1 MTLLP
6 IMDAVNEASKVF
18 RTHFYDLSLAI
29 GPSISRVTTALYS
42 KELLSMET
50 MNKVTTTPSLSEYER
65 AMLVVST
72 LEKQVCAAAGP
83 DEAKDNLVKI
93 CSVLRV
99 QHDPVLREKCDLILG
114 KC

>member
-1 MTLLP
+1 
-6 IMDAVNEASKVF
+6 MDAVNEASKVF
-18 RTHFYDLSLAI
+18 RTHFYELSLAI

-42 KELLSMET
+42 KDLLSMET
-50 MNKVTTTPSLSEYER
+50 KDKVTTTPALSEYER

-99 QHDPVLREKCDLILG
+99 QHNHTLREKCDLILG

>member
-83 DEAKDNLVKI
+83 DEAKGNLVKI